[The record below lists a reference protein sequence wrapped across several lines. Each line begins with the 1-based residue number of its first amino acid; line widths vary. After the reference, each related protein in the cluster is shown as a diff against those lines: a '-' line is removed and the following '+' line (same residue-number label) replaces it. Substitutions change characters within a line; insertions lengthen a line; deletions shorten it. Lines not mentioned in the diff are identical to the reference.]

1 MTEIAPRPSSLALVA
16 SFLFTDLV
24 GFSKRSVAEQFA
36 AKSALADILRAN
48 LVVLRDSDY
57 RIKDTGDGALIAF
70 VANPEHALYMAL
82 AIADVCGRE
91 GAAVPLVSLR
101 TGVHL
106 GAVKESFDV
115 EARPNFI
122 GDGINAAKRIMD
134 FAAPG
139 QITASRAFFD
149 AVGCLDASYAELFRH
164 LGAPDDKHGRAHELY
179 SLQPSATVL
188 EKLRRDLPARDDL
201 RGSPVTTRPGY
212 RRAIVAVAVVAC
224 AGGAAAYFLLP
235 AHKSDVAA
243 TLSPAVPAEAPS
255 RASGAGGVGRG
266 GASVAGDPNA
276 PAPSLTV
283 APAATTAPA
292 AMATPAPAALPP
304 SPQADMRG
312 SASSA
317 EGRSTLKTGQRAAV
331 PSDAPVPTGNLTPP
345 KAAVAKATAPGVATN
360 DRGGPRCSR
369 IIGKAELG
377 EPLSPEEKKELANA
391 CR

>member
-1 MTEIAPRPSSLALVA
+1 LDATGAHAVTEIAPRPSGLALVA

-24 GFSKRSVAEQFA
+24 GFSKRSVSEQFA
-36 AKSALADILRAN
+36 AKSALAEILRAN
-48 LVVLRDSDY
+48 LAVLRDSDY

-82 AIADVCGRE
+82 AIADACGHQ

-115 EARPNFI
+115 ESRPNYV

-188 EKLRRDLPARDDL
+188 EKLRRDLPARDDV
-201 RGSPVTTRPGY
+201 RDVPPGTVRTGY
-212 RRAIVAVAVVAC
+212 RRTIVAVAAVAC
-224 AGGAAAYFLLP
+224 AGGAAAYFLFP
-235 AHKSDVAA
+235 ARKAELAA
-243 TLSPAVPAEAPS
+243 TPPPAIPLEAPS
-255 RASGAGGVGRG
+255 RAPLGGGVGTGDLPGVG
-266 GASVAGDPNA
+266 GPPAAGAAVAP
-276 PAPSLTV
+276 PATA
-283 APAATTAPA
+283 APAAV
-292 AMATPAPAALPP
+292 AMPPIPQPDTRTPV
-304 SPQADMRG
+304 
-312 SASSA
+312 SSA
-317 EGRSTLKTGQRAAV
+317 ERPGASNRGQRAAIAGEG
-331 PSDAPVPTGNLTPP
+331 PATAGYLAAP
-345 KAAVAKATAPGVATN
+345 KAAAARADPGVAAN
-360 DRGGPRCSR
+360 DRGSPRCSR